1 MMLHAYLIDELLTHL
16 FEGGKKVSDTI
27 NPELLFSLINS
38 EFMENVKSGISCF
51 I

>member
-16 FEGGKKVSDTI
+16 FEGKKVSDTI